1 MCIRDSN
8 QIKLQP
14 HDYYYYS
21 TYYSRYYY
29 GTGDGENKASAEK
42 DD

>member
-1 MCIRDSN
+1 VVIN

-29 GTGDGENKASAEK
+29 GGDKAGDESE
-42 DD
+42 